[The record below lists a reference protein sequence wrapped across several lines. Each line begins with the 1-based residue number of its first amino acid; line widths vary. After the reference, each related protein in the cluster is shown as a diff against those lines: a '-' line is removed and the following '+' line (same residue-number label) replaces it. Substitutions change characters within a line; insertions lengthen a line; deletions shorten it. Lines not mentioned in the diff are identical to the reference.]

1 MCSSVR
7 GAGKLSARARASGAP
22 RTTPGGH
29 YGRRMAT
36 IVDKE
41 AAVDLLRNEYR
52 ALAEVCADLSP
63 GQWDTPTCLPG
74 WTVRDALSHVI
85 GAEAMLLGEPAPSVD
100 VSHVTH
106 MRNPIAEANE
116 VWVEALRGTTGPDM
130 IARFED
136 VTSRRL
142 AQLDVM
148 TKEEFDAPSW
158 TPAGK
163 DETYGRFMRIRHY
176 DCYLHEQDIRLA
188 LGLPTRETVPD
199 LASALDEVAT
209 GLGYIVGRRAALPE
223 GSRVRIDLTGLLP
236 RTYLVQ
242 VDGRA
247 AVVDA
252 LDGEPTVGIELPA
265 RRYLRLTGGR
275 RDPGVDP
282 EDDVRF
288 TGDRELGAHLVAS
301 LSFTI

>member
-1 MCSSVR
+1 
-7 GAGKLSARARASGAP
+7 
-22 RTTPGGH
+22 
-29 YGRRMAT
+29 MAT

-41 AAVDLLRNEYR
+41 AAVDLLRHEYR
-52 ALAEVCADLSP
+52 ALADLGVDLTP
-63 GQWDTPTCLPG
+63 DQWDTPTCLPG

-85 GAEAMLLGEPAPSVD
+85 GTESGLLGDPSPAVD
-100 VSHVTH
+100 VSHLTH

-116 VWVEALRGTTGPDM
+116 VWVESLRGTPGPDM
-130 IARFED
+130 VARLED

-142 AQLDVM
+142 AVLDAM
-148 TKEEFDAPSW
+148 TQEEFDAPSW

-176 DCYLHEQDIRLA
+176 DCYLHEQDMRLA
-188 LGLPTRETVPD
+188 LGMPARETTED
-199 LASALDEVAT
+199 LVSALDEVAT

-223 GSRVRIDLTGLLP
+223 GSRVRIELTGPVP

-247 AVVDA
+247 AVVEA
-252 LDGEPTVGIELPA
+252 LDGGPTVGIELPA
-265 RRYLRLTGGR
+265 MRYLRLTGGR
-275 RDPGVDP
+275 HDAGVDP
-282 EDDVRF
+282 EDAVRF
-288 TGDRELGAHLVAS
+288 TGDRELGARLVAN

>member
-1 MCSSVR
+1 
-7 GAGKLSARARASGAP
+7 
-22 RTTPGGH
+22 
-29 YGRRMAT
+29 MAT

-41 AAVDLLRNEYR
+41 AAVDLLRHEYA

-63 GQWDTPTCLPG
+63 EQWDTPTALPG
-74 WTVRDALSHVI
+74 WSVRDALSHVI
-85 GAEAMLLGEPAPSVD
+85 GAEAMLLGEPAPTVD
-100 VSHVTH
+100 VSHLTH

-116 VWVEALRGTTGPDM
+116 LWVEALRGTPGPEM
-130 IARFED
+130 LARLEH
-136 VTSRRL
+136 VTARRL
-142 AQLDVM
+142 ALLDAM
-148 TKEEFDAPSW
+148 TQGEFDAPSW
-158 TPAGK
+158 TPAGT

-188 LGLPTRETVPD
+188 LGLPSRETVAD

-209 GLGYIVGRRAALPE
+209 GLGYIVGRRAELPD
-223 GSRVRIDLTGLLP
+223 GSRVRIDLTGPLP

-265 RRYLRLTGGR
+265 MRYLRLTGGR
-275 RDPGVDP
+275 HDPGVEP
-282 EDDVRF
+282 EDGVRI
-288 TGDRELGAHLVAS
+288 TGDRALGGRLVANMA
-301 LSFTI
+301 FTI